1 MGGTELKSERLSLT
15 LTGHLTRS
23 ALDNQLA
30 SVTERFVDTQGR
42 LPLLVDCLTM
52 RGYDKD
58 ARERFISWNREHSQK
73 LSRVAVV
80 TEKQMWHL
88 VVSVM
93 ALVSEQQIK
102 AFNDRV
108 AAERWLAES

>member
-1 MGGTELKSERLSLT
+1 MGVTETQLEQLSLT

-23 ALDNQLA
+23 ALDGQLA
-30 SVTERFVDTQGR
+30 SVTERFADSHRR

-52 RGYDKD
+52 SGYDKD
-58 ARERFISWNREHSQK
+58 AREHFINWNREHSQK

-80 TEKQMWHL
+80 TEKQMWHV

-93 ALVSEQQIK
+93 ALVAQQQIK
-102 AFNDRV
+102 AFDDRV
-108 AAERWLAES
+108 TAERWLAEA